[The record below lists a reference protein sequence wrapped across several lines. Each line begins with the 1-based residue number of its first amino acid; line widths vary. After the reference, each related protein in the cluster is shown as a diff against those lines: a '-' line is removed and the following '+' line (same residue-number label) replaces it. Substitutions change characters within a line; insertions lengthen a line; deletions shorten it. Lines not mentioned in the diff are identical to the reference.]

1 MADSIG
7 FNTGGMIGLPGRQGW
22 GLVDDPGHE
31 QIRTFG
37 EVGGIGEFKDAQDG
51 KALSGDQT
59 ALTGAG
65 NAATIPAA
73 ADGASTPKRTLDEF
87 LNALVN
93 TPTDGL
99 IQKRDSLFNEYQGL
113 LADIK
118 DPLLRNILAKL
129 FLALLSDPPDMA
141 TLMKTAQQ
149 LETYVKTQDFLSGKT
164 NKVPPE
170 VMRLLES
177 KYGKWHGIGKNVD
190 PTKGTGPNG
199 GRLLR
204 ETIRNMLECNDEAA
218 QKSYNAAQK
227 TASPLVFDLNGDGVS
242 TTAIGKTF
250 DLDGD
255 GTLDRTA
262 WAGPGDGVLAFDR
275 DGDGV
280 AGSDGTELFGNNTIV
295 DGKKFDNGFEA
306 LKALAAKHLGP
317 EAIADGKLGAEE
329 LKALADKTGLCM
341 IVDGKKVSLAD
352 LGITEISVGYREAG
366 LNKDVHGNEHRQV
379 GEGFVRNGQVGAV
392 HDVWFQYQQGAGEPA
407 SKPQMG

>member
-1 MADSIG
+1 MAEQIN
-7 FNTGGMIGLPGRQGW
+7 FNNGGMVGLPGRQGW
-22 GLVDDPGHE
+22 GLVEDPGHE

-37 EVGGIGEFKDAQDG
+37 EVGGIGEFKDAADR
-51 KALSGDQT
+51 KAPPGDQT
-59 ALTGAG
+59 TLTGAG
-65 NAATIPAA
+65 NAATIPATTEGTA
-73 ADGASTPKRTLDEF
+73 TPKRSLDEF
-87 LNALVN
+87 LNALTT
-93 TPTDGL
+93 TPADGL
-99 IQKRDSLFNEYQGL
+99 VKNRDSLFNEYQGL

-118 DPLLRNILAKL
+118 DPLLKNLLAKL

-149 LETYVKTQDFLSGKT
+149 LDTYVKTQDFLSGKS

-177 KYGKWHGIGKNVD
+177 KYGKWNGIGKNVD

-204 ETIRNMLECNDEAA
+204 DTIRNMLECKDEAA
-218 QKSYNAAQK
+218 QSTYNSAQK

-242 TTAIGKTF
+242 TTGVGKTF

-255 GTLDRTA
+255 GTLDKTA

-295 DGKKFDNGFEA
+295 DGKKFENGFEA
-306 LKALAAKHLGP
+306 LKALAVKHLGP
-317 EAIADGKLGAEE
+317 EAVADGKLGAAE
-329 LKALADKTGLCM
+329 LKALSDKTGLCM
-341 IVDGKKVSLAD
+341 IVDGKKVSLGD
-352 LGITEISVGYREAG
+352 LGITEISVGYQEAG

-392 HDVWFQYQQGAGEPA
+392 NDVWFRYEQGAGEPG
-407 SKPQMG
+407 KQ